1 MRIQY
6 NEWMTSEMHELTR
19 TGKIRKPSYSTLAKW
34 VKQAWDDVDV
44 NLIIKSFR
52 CCGISLDQS
61 GKDDDEWLFNYER
74 LHENNEG
81 GRYNENDAIDIHSDN
96 ENTEPSESTGQLQ
109 IDNIDEDMLE
119 NYENDW

>member
-1 MRIQY
+1 M
-6 NEWMTSEMHELTR
+6 L
-19 TGKIRKPSYSTLAKW
+19 
-34 VKQAWDDVDV
+34 
-44 NLIIKSFR
+44 
-52 CCGISLDQS
+52 CGISLDQS

-74 LHENNEG
+74 LHENNED

>member
-1 MRIQY
+1 MRVQY

-34 VKQAWDDVDV
+34 VKQAWDGVNV

-61 GKDDDEWLFNYER
+61 GKVDDEWLFNYKR
-74 LHENNEG
+74 LHENNEDG
-81 GRYNENDAIDIHSDN
+81 YSEDDTIDN
-96 ENTEPSESTGQLQ
+96 ENTEPSESTDSY
-109 IDNIDEDMLE
+109 ISIT
-119 NYENDW
+119 